1 MTSVTD
7 WCLGTEETRRQGDK
21 ESKEYRTYV
30 LLQFYLQSNVLNSLD
45 SLSLCLLITRS
56 FSHYGCRG
64 PSGQVCRGGGAL
76 GDRTKY
82 L

>member
-45 SLSLCLLITRS
+45 SLSPCLLVS
-56 FSHYGCRG
+56 
-64 PSGQVCRGGGAL
+64 L
-76 GDRTKY
+76 
-82 L
+82 